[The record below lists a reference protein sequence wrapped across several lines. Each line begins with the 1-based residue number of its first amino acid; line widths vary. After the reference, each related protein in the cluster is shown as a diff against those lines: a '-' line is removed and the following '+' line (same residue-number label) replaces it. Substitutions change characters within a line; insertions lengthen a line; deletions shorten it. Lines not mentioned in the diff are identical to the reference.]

1 MIRIHLDEV
10 TLARTRIAISQLLE
24 MIRGLEILHRHPVA
38 VPWPYTDWAR
48 TAAEVLRTVPE
59 AAELRLYGDLYGTDH
74 GRPTPDVFT
83 PVPEE
88 AFPDLAA
95 ELGRLRHTPPARVRE
110 QVAKHYPEG
119 APGFLRPYVQDPQ
132 AAFDRLAEAFA
143 VFWDRTMAPYWP
155 AMRTALDEEVLLRAR
170 RLAAEGADALLLDL
184 HGPQIW
190 QAPVL
195 NFPKHNKE
203 SSLIAVDQRLLLVP
217 LMFAENT
224 TMVSTDHPRI
234 QSISYQARGAA
245 RLAGS
250 GTPRSQEEPDR
261 LAVLVGPARAT
272 LLRALTR
279 PTTTTGLADELGLA
293 PSTVSE
299 HLAGLL
305 TAGVVHRRRSGRSVL
320 YELEPSGVALLSLL
334 TAPGEAR

>member
-10 TLARTRIAISQLLE
+10 TLARTRIAVSQLLE
-24 MIRGLEILHRHPVA
+24 MVRGLEILHRHPAA

-48 TAAEVLRTVPE
+48 TAAEVLRTAPQT
-59 AAELRLYGDLYGTDH
+59 APLRLYGDLYGADH

-88 AFPDLAA
+88 AVPDLAA
-95 ELGRLRHTPPARVRE
+95 ELGRLRGTPPALVHE
-110 QVAKHYPEG
+110 QVRKHYPEG
-119 APGFLRPYVQDPQ
+119 APDFLQRYVQEPER
-132 AAFDRLAEAFA
+132 AFDRLAEAFA
-143 VFWDRTMAPYWP
+143 VFWDRAMAPYWP

-184 HGPQIW
+184 HGPQVW

-195 NFPKHNKE
+195 NFPKRNKE

-217 LMFAENT
+217 LIFAENT

-250 GTPRSQEEPDR
+250 GSPRSQEPDR

-272 LLRALTR
+272 LLRALRR
-279 PTTTTGLADELGLA
+279 PSTTTGLAGELGLA

-305 TAGVVHRRRSGRSVL
+305 TAGVIHRRRSGRSVL

-334 TAPGEAR
+334 APPDDGA

>member
-1 MIRIHLDEV
+1 
-10 TLARTRIAISQLLE
+10 
-24 MIRGLEILHRHPVA
+24 
-38 VPWPYTDWAR
+38 
-48 TAAEVLRTVPE
+48 
-59 AAELRLYGDLYGTDH
+59 
-74 GRPTPDVFT
+74 
-83 PVPEE
+83 
-88 AFPDLAA
+88 
-95 ELGRLRHTPPARVRE
+95 
-110 QVAKHYPEG
+110 
-119 APGFLRPYVQDPQ
+119 
-132 AAFDRLAEAFA
+132 
-143 VFWDRTMAPYWP
+143 
-155 AMRTALDEEVLLRAR
+155 
-170 RLAAEGADALLLDL
+170 
-184 HGPQIW
+184 
-190 QAPVL
+190 
-195 NFPKHNKE
+195 
-203 SSLIAVDQRLLLVP
+203 
-217 LMFAENT
+217 
-224 TMVSTDHPRI
+224 MVSTDHPRI